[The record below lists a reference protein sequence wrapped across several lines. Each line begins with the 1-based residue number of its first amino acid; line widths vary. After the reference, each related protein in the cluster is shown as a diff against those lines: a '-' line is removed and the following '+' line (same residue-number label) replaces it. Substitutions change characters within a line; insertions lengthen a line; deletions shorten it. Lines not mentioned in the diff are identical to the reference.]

1 MTTSLKIY
9 TLYNFSAILG
19 EEEHE
24 IDTEVGVSEDQSTI
38 NIMELKGI
46 FRIEPS
52 INTIHILNTV
62 GQLPLLGYTG
72 LEVTLNKIFTEIK

>member
-24 IDTEVGVSEDQSTI
+24 IETEVGVSEDQSTI

-46 FRIEPS
+46 FRI
-52 INTIHILNTV
+52 
-62 GQLPLLGYTG
+62 
-72 LEVTLNKIFTEIK
+72 